1 MFFDKYNKCMKYEI
15 TSTELT
21 CINILIRTLQEAINR
36 KTFTEN
42 EIENIYKTIEKL
54 NSRSISVKYENQ
66 HQSLK

>member
-1 MFFDKYNKCMKYEI
+1 MKYEI

-36 KTFTEN
+36 KSFSKN

-54 NSRSISVKYENQ
+54 NSRSINIKYENL
-66 HQSLK
+66 HQSLE

>member
-1 MFFDKYNKCMKYEI
+1 MKYEI

-21 CINILIRTLQEAINR
+21 CINILIRILQEAINR

-54 NSRSISVKYENQ
+54 NSRNQ
-66 HQSLK
+66 NLPRPEMAGHQ